1 MCVIVERARRRRL
14 ARAQQLAT
22 AEEDQWQAMEQV
34 WLILQLFMSEDESVQ
49 AGEKAKNVGPEP
61 CGKDTPRCWIVGS
74 GLEEVH
80 PRSRR
85 KSGSQATAGS
95 RFRGGDI
102 TFLRTTASLYIELI

>member
-49 AGEKAKNVGPEP
+49 AG
-61 CGKDTPRCWIVGS
+61 
-74 GLEEVH
+74 
-80 PRSRR
+80 
-85 KSGSQATAGS
+85 
-95 RFRGGDI
+95 
-102 TFLRTTASLYIELI
+102 